1 MKLTGVMVANGKAA
15 DILAQVMLVKEATG
29 CWPRIVIMNLPRCN
43 EGHISYQALEQ
54 LKDGLAMST
63 KYEGGQM
70 CMNPPH
76 VVVFA
81 NTPPEYDKMSSD
93 RFQVMNLSKNVTG
106 RSSNFIRN

>member
-1 MKLTGVMVANGKAA
+1 
-15 DILAQVMLVKEATG
+15 MLVKEATG
-29 CWPRIVIMNLPRCN
+29 CWPKIIIMNIPRCN

-70 CMNPPH
+70 CMNSPH

-81 NTPPEYDKMSSD
+81 NTPPDMEKMSND
-93 RFQVMNLSKNVTG
+93 RFNIVNLSKNQSG
-106 RSSNFIRN
+106 HASNFIRSA